1 MLLISNSSSVMLLML
16 QYERDIFIFNDFYCR
31 NANWSLKL
39 TDSYVWAADVEKF
52 VVRAPFA

>member
-1 MLLISNSSSVMLLML
+1 ML